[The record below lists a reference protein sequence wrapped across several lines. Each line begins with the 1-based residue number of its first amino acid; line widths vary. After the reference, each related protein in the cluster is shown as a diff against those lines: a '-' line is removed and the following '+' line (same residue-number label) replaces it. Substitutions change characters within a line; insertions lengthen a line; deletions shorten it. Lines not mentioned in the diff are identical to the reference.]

1 MPNTVSCWPLRA
13 ASIGASTSTAYAS
26 HTAGVRRGWL
36 RIVVLVVVEVML
48 LAVLLL
54 GARALIPV
62 FAPPPPPATPTLPS
76 DALRGCS
83 PALPGCR

>member
-1 MPNTVSCWPLRA
+1 
-13 ASIGASTSTAYAS
+13 
-26 HTAGVRRGWL
+26 VRRGW
-36 RIVVLVVVEVML
+36 RIVLVVVVELLL

-54 GARALIPV
+54 GARALVPV
-62 FAPPPPPATPTLPS
+62 FAPPLPPPTPTIPP

>member
-1 MPNTVSCWPLRA
+1 
-13 ASIGASTSTAYAS
+13 
-26 HTAGVRRGWL
+26 VRRGW
-36 RIVVLVVVEVML
+36 RILVLVLVEVAL

-54 GARALIPV
+54 GARALVPV
-62 FAPPPPPATPTLPS
+62 FAPPPPTATPTLPI